1 MIKIKKLIVVSILTL
16 LCVSFELASA
26 QSVIQ
31 KQSLDIF
38 PSPQEGY
45 TQFVIDVPHSDKDN
59 QKKIELFVGKWAETD
74 KCNTHVLSGVL
85 QEKDLQGWGYT
96 FFEFETKGDIMS
108 TMMGCPDSEK
118 INKFVHSQGKVVRYN
133 GKLPLVVYVPEG
145 YEVQYK
151 IWKAEDDIFK
161 ALEIKQK

>member
-1 MIKIKKLIVVSILTL
+1 MITL
-16 LCVSFELASA
+16 AGVCLGQANA

-38 PSPQEGY
+38 PKPEEGY
-45 TQFVIDVPHSDKDN
+45 AQFVIDVPHSDKDSE
-59 QKKIELFVGKWAETD
+59 KKIEIFVGKWAETD

-96 FFEFETKGDIMS
+96 YFEFDTKGDIMS

-118 INKFVHSQGKVVRYN
+118 INKFVKSQGKIVRYN
-133 GKLPLVVYVPEG
+133 GKLPLVIYVPVG

-151 IWKAEDDIFK
+151 IWKAEEEVFK
-161 ALEIKQK
+161 GLEVRQK